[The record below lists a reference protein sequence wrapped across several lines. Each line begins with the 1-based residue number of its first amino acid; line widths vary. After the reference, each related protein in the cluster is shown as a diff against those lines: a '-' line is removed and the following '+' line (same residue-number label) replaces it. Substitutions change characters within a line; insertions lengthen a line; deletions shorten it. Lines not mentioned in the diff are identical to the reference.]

1 MTMADDMSA
10 ARAGLFDVEIADE
23 DFNLRTVRFDDQK
36 VVGMQIAAMAEAHPI
51 EDFAILQ
58 HLKSGELESI
68 RPAEDIDLS
77 KPGVERFFVVR
88 GASNHRFTV
97 EGLIMEWPQDAIA
110 AKHIKFLARAG
121 VDMVLVI
128 DRDDGDRELN
138 DDEMVDLSEPGVE
151 RFKLRKRQPKFVTI
165 FVEATAHE
173 WPKGEMIT
181 YEQVVTL
188 EFPDFAQHPERTYSV
203 TWKKGEGAKHE
214 GVLVPGASVKVKD
227 QMEFNVTDTGQ
238 S

>member
-1 MTMADDMSA
+1 MADDMSA
-10 ARAGLFDVEIADE
+10 IRTGLFEVEIADE
-23 DFNLRTVRFDDQK
+23 DFNIRVLQFDDSK
-36 VVGMQIAAMAEAHPI
+36 VVGLQVAAAVGAHPV
-51 EDFAILQ
+51 EDFAVLQ
-58 HLKSGELESI
+58 HLKSGELESV
-68 RPAEDIDLS
+68 RPVENIDLS

-97 EGLIMEWPQDAIA
+97 EGLSMEWPQDKIA
-110 AKHIKFLARAG
+110 AKHIKFLAKAG
-121 VDMVLVI
+121 DEMVLI
-128 DRDDGDRELN
+128 LDRDDGDRELD
-138 DDEMVDLSEPGVE
+138 DDEEVNLSKPGVE
-151 RFKLRKRQPKFVTI
+151 RFKLRKKQPKFVTI
-165 FVEATAHE
+165 FVEATPHE